1 MIYNLRRILNN
12 NIDEQARKVKTLK
25 EYIETLEQSNLL
37 LKKLEGTDNF
47 DVDDNITSFKKH
59 FLEMEDILENEN
71 KKLRIMQEDGACNE
85 N

>member
-1 MIYNLRRILNN
+1 MNN

-25 EYIETLEQSNLL
+25 EYIETLEQSKLL
-37 LKKLEGTDNF
+37 LKELEGTDNF

-71 KKLRIMQEDGACNE
+71 KKLKIMQEDGACNE

>member
-1 MIYNLRRILNN
+1 MNN
-12 NIDEQARKVKTLK
+12 NIDEHARKVKTLK

-47 DVDDNITSFKKH
+47 DVDDNLDCFKKH
-59 FLEMEDILENEN
+59 LLEMEDILENEN
-71 KKLRIMQEDGACNE
+71 KKLKIMQEDGACNE

>member
-1 MIYNLRRILNN
+1 MIYNQRRILNN

>member
-1 MIYNLRRILNN
+1 MIYKQRRILNN

-25 EYIETLEQSNLL
+25 AYIEILEESKLL

-47 DVDDNITSFKKH
+47 DVDDNLDSFKKH

-71 KKLRIMQEDGACNE
+71 KKLKIMQEDGAYNE

>member
-1 MIYNLRRILNN
+1 MNN

-25 EYIETLEQSNLL
+25 EYIETLEQSKLS
-37 LKKLEGTDNF
+37 LKELEGTDNF
-47 DVDDNITSFKKH
+47 DVDDNLDSFKKH
-59 FLEMEDILENEN
+59 LLEMEDILEIEN

>member
-1 MIYNLRRILNN
+1 MNN
-12 NIDEQARKVKTLK
+12 NIDKQARKVKTLK
-25 EYIETLEQSNLL
+25 EYIETLEQSKLL
-37 LKKLEGTDNF
+37 LKELEGTDNF

-71 KKLRIMQEDGACNE
+71 KKLKIMQEDGACNE

>member
-1 MIYNLRRILNN
+1 MNN
-12 NIDEQARKVKTLK
+12 NIDEQTRKVKTLK

-47 DVDDNITSFKKH
+47 DVDDNLDSFKKH
-59 FLEMEDILENEN
+59 LLEMEDILENEN
-71 KKLRIMQEDGACNE
+71 KKLKIMQEDGACNE

>member
-1 MIYNLRRILNN
+1 MNN
-12 NIDEQARKVKTLK
+12 NIDEQTRKVKTLK

-59 FLEMEDILENEN
+59 LLEMEDILENEN
-71 KKLRIMQEDGACNE
+71 KKLKIMQEDGACNE

>member
-1 MIYNLRRILNN
+1 MNN

-47 DVDDNITSFKKH
+47 DVDDNLDSFKKH
-59 FLEMEDILENEN
+59 LLEMEDILENEN
-71 KKLRIMQEDGACNE
+71 KKLKIMQEDGACNE

>member
-1 MIYNLRRILNN
+1 MNN
-12 NIDEQARKVKTLK
+12 NIDEQTRKVKTLK

-47 DVDDNITSFKKH
+47 DVDDSLDSFKKH
-59 FLEMEDILENEN
+59 LLEMEDILENEN
-71 KKLRIMQEDGACNE
+71 KKLKIMQEDGACNE

>member
-1 MIYNLRRILNN
+1 MIYKQRRILNN

-47 DVDDNITSFKKH
+47 DVDDNLDSFKKH
-59 FLEMEDILENEN
+59 FSEMEDILENEN
-71 KKLRIMQEDGACNE
+71 KKLKIMQEDGACNE

>member
-1 MIYNLRRILNN
+1 MIYNQRRILNN

-25 EYIETLEQSNLL
+25 EYIETLEQNNLL

-47 DVDDNITSFKKH
+47 DVDDNLDSFKKH
-59 FLEMEDILENEN
+59 LLEMEDILENEN
-71 KKLRIMQEDGACNE
+71 KKLKIMQEDGACNE

>member
-1 MIYNLRRILNN
+1 MIYNQRSILNN

-25 EYIETLEQSNLL
+25 AYIETLEQSKLS

-47 DVDDNITSFKKH
+47 DVDDNLASFKKH
-59 FLEMEDILENEN
+59 LLEMEDILETEN
-71 KKLRIMQEDGACNE
+71 KKLKIMQEDGACNE

>member
-1 MIYNLRRILNN
+1 MNN
-12 NIDEQARKVKTLK
+12 NIDEQVRKVKTLK

-59 FLEMEDILENEN
+59 LLEMEDILENEN
-71 KKLRIMQEDGACNE
+71 KKLKIMQEDGACNE

>member
-1 MIYNLRRILNN
+1 MNN

-25 EYIETLEQSNLL
+25 EYIETLEQSKLL
-37 LKKLEGTDNF
+37 LKELEGTDNF
-47 DVDDNITSFKKH
+47 DVDDTTTSFKKH

-71 KKLRIMQEDGACNE
+71 KKLKIMQEDGACNE

>member
-1 MIYNLRRILNN
+1 MIYKQRRILNN

-25 EYIETLEQSNLL
+25 EYIETLEQSKLL
-37 LKKLEGTDNF
+37 LKELEGTDNF
-47 DVDDNITSFKKH
+47 DVDDNLDSFKKH

-71 KKLRIMQEDGACNE
+71 KKLKIMQEDGAYNE

>member
-1 MIYNLRRILNN
+1 MNN

-59 FLEMEDILENEN
+59 LLEMEDILENEN
-71 KKLRIMQEDGACNE
+71 KKLKIMQEDGACNE

>member
-1 MIYNLRRILNN
+1 MNN

-25 EYIETLEQSNLL
+25 EYLETLEQSNLL

-47 DVDDNITSFKKH
+47 DVDNNLDSFKKH
-59 FLEMEDILENEN
+59 FSEMEDILENEN
-71 KKLRIMQEDGACNE
+71 KKLKIIQEDGACNE